1 MVFTITSA
9 LASYYFIIYVFAKYH
24 ILKENKIMKIIIERA
39 ALLKA
44 LGHVQSVVERRGT
57 IPILSNVKIEAAAD
71 VLYLTA
77 TDMDIAVVERA
88 SATVSEPGHT
98 TVPAQTFYE
107 IVRKLP
113 EGSQVEIARVP
124 DASKLV
130 IRAGSSRFSL
140 ATLPVEDFPVMTEG
154 DLPYSFR
161 ITATECNALIDKTKF
176 AVSTEET
183 RYYLNGIY
191 LHAAEN
197 QGIGVLRS
205 VATDGHRLARIEVAL
220 PAGAA
225 GMPGVIIPRK
235 TIGEIKRLTEDGVTH
250 VDISLSESKIRFT
263 CGNAVLVSKLIDG
276 TFPDYER
283 VIPSGNDKIMEVDG
297 KAFTKAVD
305 RVSTIASEK
314 TRGIRLAIAQG
325 KLTLSSDSPEHGTA
339 TEEVDVN
346 YAADPVEIGFNS
358 RYLLDMMSQ
367 IEGDI
372 VQFVLADSTAPALVR
387 DTADVSA
394 LYVVMPMRV

>member
-1 MVFTITSA
+1 
-9 LASYYFIIYVFAKYH
+9 
-24 ILKENKIMKIIIERA
+24 MKLTIERSL
-39 ALLKA
+39 LLKA

-57 IPILSNVKIEAAAD
+57 IPILSNVKLEAAAD
-71 VLYLTA
+71 TLYLTA
-77 TDMDIAVVERA
+77 TDMDIAIVER
-88 SATVSEPGHT
+88 TVAAVAEPGKT
-98 TVPAQTFYE
+98 TVPAQTLYD
-107 IVRKLP
+107 IIRKLP
-113 EGSQVEIARVP
+113 DGAQVEISRVP
-124 DASKLV
+124 DATKLV
-130 IRAGSSRFSL
+130 IRAGNSRFSL

-154 DLPYSFR
+154 ELPFSFS
-161 ITATECNALIDKTKF
+161 ITASECSALIEKTRF

-197 QGIGVLRS
+197 QGVGVLRS

-220 PAGAA
+220 PGGAA

-235 TIGEIKRLTEDGVTH
+235 TIGEIQKLTQDGLTH
-250 VDISLSESKIRFT
+250 IDISLSESKIRFA

-283 VIPSGNDKIMEVDG
+283 VIPSQNDKLMELDG
-297 KAFTKAVD
+297 KTFTSAVD

-314 TRGIRLAIAQG
+314 TRGIRLAVAKG
-325 KLTLSSDSPEHGTA
+325 KLTLSADSPEHGTA
-339 TEEVDVN
+339 TEEIDVT
-346 YAADPVEIGFNS
+346 YAADPIEIGFNS
-358 RYLLDMMSQ
+358 RYLLDMMGQ

-372 VQFVLADSTAPALVR
+372 VQFMLADGTSPALVR

-394 LYVVMPMRV
+394 LYVIMPMRV